1 MELLTENLSVV
12 LNTLIPLEIVPK
24 NIGTVRDG
32 EILMAVTILIPGNT
46 VIKILP
52 RSIEVIMPDFI
63 SLSFVTD
70 EYDSLNIEK
79 TLRYLLK

>member
-1 MELLTENLSVV
+1 MELLTENLSIV

-32 EILMAVTILIPGNT
+32 EILIAVTILIPGNT

-52 RSIEVIMPDFI
+52 RSIEMIAPNLI

-70 EYDSLNIEK
+70 EHDCLKIEK
-79 TLRYLLK
+79 TLRYLLT